1 MTRKEKESEKTT
13 IIHQSNMAIYQSRGR
28 ISDMSE
34 VQSGTSKNGYE
45 WQRMTITL
53 EIPGSQGSVFKQ
65 VFQVFGNDVNDV
77 CLYNIGDRVEI
88 SWSMYAREWNG
99 RWYNNVDLV
108 KIKSLDEQKQ
118 EERPA
123 PAPAHKQPAIFDQ
136 PQESL
141 DPADNPDD
149 LPFL

>member
-1 MTRKEKESEKTT
+1 
-13 IIHQSNMAIYQSRGR
+13 MALYQSRGL

-53 EIPGSQGSVFKQ
+53 EIPGFMGLVFKQ
-65 VFQVFGNDVNDV
+65 VFQVSGDNVNDV
-77 CLYNIGDRVEI
+77 LLFSIGNKVEV

-118 EERPA
+118 EEKPTPA
-123 PAPAHKQPAIFDQ
+123 PGQQEIFDQ

-141 DPADNPDD
+141 DPAGNPDD
-149 LPFL
+149 LPF

>member
-1 MTRKEKESEKTT
+1 
-13 IIHQSNMAIYQSRGR
+13 MAIYQSRGQ

-34 VQSGTSKNGYE
+34 VQSGTSQNGYQ
-45 WQRMTITL
+45 WQRMTIIL
-53 EIPGSQGSVFKQ
+53 DIPGSQGSIIKQ
-65 VFQVFGNDVNDV
+65 AFQVTGDDVNEV
-77 CLYNIGDRVEI
+77 LLYNIGDRVEV
-88 SWSMYAREWNG
+88 SWSLYARNWNG
-99 RWYNNVDLV
+99 KWYNNVDLV

-123 PAPAHKQPAIFDQ
+123 PAPAPKQPAIFDQ

-149 LPFL
+149 LPF